1 MNFKLM
7 DKINIIDCTLR
18 DGGYYNN
25 WNFSNNLVNEYLKS
39 VSDSGIK
46 YVELGFRS
54 LAKKE
59 FKGPNWYT
67 TDSYINHLIIPKK
80 LKLGVMINMSELM
93 LSKTER
99 AKSINLLFKNK
110 KDCKINFIRIAAHFK
125 EFEAALE
132 TCKILKAK
140 GYFVCINLMQISEQ
154 SKKNIYLASKKSN
167 FYKPDVLYFAD
178 SLGGMTSNNIEG
190 VIKEFRKTWRGALG
204 IHAHDNLETAL
215 SNTLTSIKEGVTWV
229 DSTING
235 MGRGPGNAKTEYLIL
250 EVDKLLKKKSN
261 IIPILKLI
269 KNHFKELKNFYGWGT
284 NPFYYLAG
292 KYGIHPTYI
301 QEMLSIKLDELEI
314 LEAINELKE
323 KGTKYDVNLVRSEF
337 QKPIKLLKGS
347 WQPEKKL
354 KGKEVL
360 LVSSGPKLSEYK
372 KEIEIYIL
380 KKKPIVIALNTNV
393 KIKENLI
400 DFYLAC
406 NPLRLIA
413 DAKSY
418 QLIKSPLI
426 VPKSLLTDFHIK
438 KLKKRKLLDFGIG
451 LKDNKFEFFKDSA
464 LIPKLY
470 NVAYALS
477 IATSGKASRILLA
490 GFDGYDHN
498 DRRTKIVNDLFFS
511 YSANKKSKK
520 IISITPTSYNFTSTS
535 IYALK

>member
-1 MNFKLM
+1 M

-39 VSDSGIK
+39 VSESGIR
-46 YVELGFRS
+46 YIELGFRS
-54 LAKKE
+54 LSKKE

-67 TDSYINHLIIPKK
+67 TDSYINHLTIPKK
-80 LKLGVMINMSELM
+80 LRLGVMINMSEFM

-99 AKSINLLFKNK
+99 DKSINKLFKNK
-110 KDCKINFIRIAAHFK
+110 KESKIYFVRIASHFK
-125 EFEAALE
+125 EFENALE

-154 SKKNIYLASKKSN
+154 SKEKIYLASKKSN

-178 SLGGMTSNNIEG
+178 SLGSMRSSDIKNI
-190 VIKEFRKTWRGALG
+190 VKEFRKNWKGALG
-204 IHAHDNLETAL
+204 IHAHDNLEHAL
-215 SNTLTSIKEGVTWV
+215 SNTLTSIEHGVSWV
-229 DSTING
+229 DSTITG
-235 MGRGPGNAKTEYLIL
+235 MGRGPGNAKTEYLVL
-250 EVDKLLKKKSN
+250 EVDKLLKKKTN

-269 KNHFKELKNFYGWGT
+269 KNHFNELKNFYNWGT

-301 QEMLSIKLDELEI
+301 QEMLSIKLDEFEI
-314 LEAINELKE
+314 LEAINQLNIK
-323 KGTKYDVNLVRSEF
+323 KGIKYDVNLVRSDF
-337 QKPIKLLKGS
+337 QNPIRLLNGS
-347 WQPEKKL
+347 WKPEKKL

-360 LVSSGPKLSEYK
+360 LVSSGPKLNEYK

-380 KKKPIVIALNTNV
+380 KKKPIVIALNTNT
-393 KIKENLI
+393 KIKKELI
-400 DFYLAC
+400 DYYLAC

-418 QLIKSPLI
+418 QSIKSPLI
-426 VPKSLLTDFHIK
+426 VPKSLLSDFHIK
-438 KLKKRKLLDFGIG
+438 KLKKLKILDFGIG
-451 LKDNKFEFFKDSA
+451 LKDNKFEFYKESA

-490 GFDGYDHN
+490 GFDGYEQS

-511 YSANKKSKK
+511 YSANKKSRE

-535 IYALK
+535 VYAIK